1 MKMLRC
7 NLTRLPALLV
17 FALAASAQIP
27 GQYPGQSPPGQY
39 PPGQY
44 PPGQYPPGQGP
55 NSRIPGQTGPT
66 IPGTGRP
73 RNGPPQPEGRGKRS
87 DSQAQLLTTTNGI
100 LRRVAPNQL
109 VIEPDDHRIV
119 WYRLAPQLKVQKD
132 GKDADLSAFALG
144 DYLSV
149 DSSSVVSDSDDDG
162 IMTAVSVTW
171 KKAGTPDDIAEASKT
186 WDLPR
191 KETAARGTGTS
202 SPKSNSNSSASS
214 PPREAGDERPVLR
227 RKDPEPAPA
236 AEAKTEPKAE
246 PVPDKPREVAAAAPP
261 KDEEPDNSP
270 PPTQMRPPDPKPDAD
285 DPGKPVLKRGA
296 PAPRRQT
303 APEPELTASVKP
315 TQPPSAPATSARVSP
330 APGAPAPVEPAAS
343 QSIPLGDDPVIT
355 KARDAAFAYSETLPN
370 YLVQQMTTRYQTDR
384 PKAGWTAQ
392 DIVTADLT
400 YEEGRESYKN
410 IKIGNKSVNKAMDEI
425 PGARST
431 GEFST
436 MLEQLFETGAAKFRP
451 AGQETIRNRP
461 AYRYN
466 FEIARELS
474 RWRVEAPSQLY
485 FPAMKGSVWIDKET
499 SRVLRI
505 EQQGKPM
512 PALFPFDT
520 IESTADYDFIRLGTS
535 GPYLLPV
542 EAEVLMCQRGTSI
555 CSLNKIEFRNYR
567 KFGAESDITFE
578 KP

>member
-7 NLTRLPALLV
+7 IPCIPALLV
-17 FALAASAQIP
+17 FALAAAAQIP
-27 GQYPGQSPPGQY
+27 GQYPGQY

-44 PPGQYPPGQGP
+44 PPGTRGP
-55 NSRIPGQTGPT
+55 IPRIPGQTNPT
-66 IPGTGRP
+66 GGP
-73 RNGPPQPEGRGKRS
+73 RNGSPQSQPESRGKRS
-87 DSQAQLLTTTNGI
+87 DSSARLLTTTNGI
-100 LRRVAPNQL
+100 LRRVASNQL

-119 WYRLAPQLKVQKD
+119 WYRLAPQMMVRKD
-132 GKDADLSAFALG
+132 GRDADLKDFALG
-144 DYLSV
+144 DHLSV
-149 DSSSVVSDSDDDG
+149 DSNSDDDS

-191 KETAARGTGTS
+191 PETAARGTATS

-227 RKDPEPAPA
+227 RKDPEPAPEPA
-236 AEAKTEPKAE
+236 SEAKAE
-246 PVPDKPREVAAAAPP
+246 PVPDKPKEVAAAASSPAAAPP
-261 KDEEPDNSP
+261 PREEEPDNSP
-270 PPTQMRPPDPKPDAD
+270 PPTQMRPPDRKADPD

-303 APEPELTASVKP
+303 APEPEVIASV
-315 TQPPSAPATSARVSP
+315 TQAPVPPSPATSARVAPPAVAPATISP
-330 APGAPAPVEPAAS
+330 AQAAPVAS
-343 QSIPLGDDPVIT
+343 QPIPLGDDPVIT
-355 KARDAAFAYSETLPN
+355 RAREAAFAYVETLPN
-370 YLVQQMTTRYQTDR
+370 YLVQQMTTRYQSDR
-384 PKAGWTAQ
+384 PKAGWQAL

-400 YEEGRESYKN
+400 YQDGSESYKN
-410 IKIGNKSVNKAMDEI
+410 IKVGNKSVNTSMDEI
-425 PGARST
+425 PGTRST

-436 MLEQLFETGAAKFRP
+436 MLEQLFESGAAKFRP
-451 AGQETIRNRP
+451 AGQETLRNRS
-461 AYRYN
+461 AYVYS
-466 FEIARELS
+466 FEITRELS
-474 RWRVEAPSQLY
+474 RWRIEAPSQLY

-520 IESTADYDFIRLGTS
+520 VESTADYDFIRLGTS

-542 EAEVLMCQRGTSI
+542 EAEVLSCQRGTSI
-555 CSLNKIEFRNYR
+555 CSRNRIEFRNYR
-567 KFGAESDITFE
+567 KFGAESSVTFD